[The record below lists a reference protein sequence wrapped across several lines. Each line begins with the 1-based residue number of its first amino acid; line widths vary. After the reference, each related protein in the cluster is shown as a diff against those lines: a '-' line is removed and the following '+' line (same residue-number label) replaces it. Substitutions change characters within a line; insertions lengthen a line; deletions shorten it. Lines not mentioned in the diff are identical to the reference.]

1 MGQACNKRVLEE
13 GDDVPCGP
21 PVEEYLYRC
30 SACGA
35 ERLVED
41 VIVDAAVGMAQ
52 FRGEYDGRLPS
63 LGCAGC
69 NGDTLKYALTKRP
82 PAGRLSP

>member
-1 MGQACNKRVLEE
+1 MGQACNNRGPEE
-13 GDDVPCGP
+13 GDDVPFGP

-35 ERLVED
+35 EWLVDD
-41 VIVDAAVGMAQ
+41 VIVDAAVGMAK

-63 LGCAGC
+63 LGCPGC
-69 NGDTLKYALTKRP
+69 NGDTLEYVDD
-82 PAGRLSP
+82 